1 MNTYE
6 IFYNQVHNKD
16 EHFINRTE
24 IREKLLETYRLF
36 NVDNSNLF
44 EIYSIYGF
52 GGMGKTHLLKFLNAK
67 FTETL
72 PKNLLIYIS
81 FEIQE
86 NSQMLYGLMKLRK
99 AFGHSCPIFD
109 YAVLCYWDRE
119 HIERLNDD
127 FAKLLKND
135 ILYSF
140 GDLILNFVLPSNFP
154 MPSFGDLHAI
164 INDGTRKWKNAK
176 IRNELQ
182 TIQDMDSIDILDSLP
197 YFLAEDIKAYMQQSN
212 TNFIFIIDSYQQSR
226 PYSESAEWLFT
237 FINTLQKGFFIIT
250 GREELLWDPIN
261 YVIHQ
266 LRLESYPPD
275 EAREF
280 LKKRISI
287 SRMDIIDTII
297 QSTDCIPIYIALA
310 LDVYEKEQN
319 ISTDCLISK
328 SKFKDRNMLVKHF
341 INHLN
346 QNWQNMILTLAVI
359 RIFNNRIFDFLIDDL
374 NLPCSKMD
382 FDDIVQ
388 ISLLSYT
395 ECTDEL
401 YKIHDVFCENAITVL
416 KNNSKAKVFRSYLKF
431 LAKREIYSQLV
442 MGQVSSAVTLLKNI
456 INIEINLNPSLS
468 LGVKDF
474 EATIDIFF
482 MVSSTRATIVLPK
495 PAEKYNS
502 EINDLLYLMNAVLY
516 EKENTFKTVKR
527 LNNIKNPKNFGKHFI
542 SYNILLKYALA
553 LRGDY
558 TQLKNYLET
567 LESAFCDSDKMEW
580 YYLKTYIY
588 LIDYYIMEGKFKKAY
603 SYIAGKEELI
613 SGDIYDIDN
622 FFLIKRLEGH
632 MWRFNYQFDKAAKT
646 YQLLMDQYEDI
657 QSLKVYLL
665 TNMCETKCFVDPQYV
680 IDHFH
685 EALAY
690 TKQFHNMKNEAKL
703 YYSRGIAYTLMQN
716 YKQAIRDIEKSIQ
729 INKNDGYKSGALF
742 AYMAKVFYEYATKGD
757 ITKRT
762 YEKIKAL
769 ISKIKVYDFL
779 LYPIY
784 LIKDELDKVP
794 VVDWI
799 DRDVTTIQCEQFL
812 NQLNP
817 NRHL

>member
-6 IFYNQVHNKD
+6 TFYNQAHNK
-16 EHFINRTE
+16 EENFINRTE

-36 NVDNSNLF
+36 NVDNSTLF
-44 EIYSIYGF
+44 EVYSIYGF
-52 GGMGKTHLLKFLNAK
+52 GGMGKSHLLKFLKTK
-67 FTETL
+67 FKETL
-72 PKNLLIYIS
+72 PENLLIYMS

-99 AFGHSCPIFD
+99 AFGHSCPVFD

-140 GDLILNFVLPSNFP
+140 GDLILNFVPLHDIP
-154 MPSFGDLHAI
+154 MPSFGDLQVI
-164 INDGTRKWKNAK
+164 INDGTRKWKEAK

-197 YFLAEDIKAYMQQSN
+197 YFLATDIKAYMHRSN
-212 TNFIFIIDSYQQSR
+212 TNFIFIIDSYQQTR
-226 PYSESAEWLFT
+226 PYSESAEWLFA

-250 GREELLWDPIN
+250 GREELLWNPIN
-261 YVIHQ
+261 YDIHQ
-266 LRLESYPPD
+266 FRLESYPPD

-280 LKKRISI
+280 LQKRIPT
-287 SRMDIIDTII
+287 SRTDIIEAII
-297 QSTDCIPIYIALA
+297 KSTDCIPIYVALA

-319 ISTDCLISK
+319 ISTDYLISK

-346 QNWQNMILTLAVI
+346 QNWQDMILSLAAI
-359 RIFNNRIFDFLIDDL
+359 RIFNDRIFEFLIDDL

-401 YKIHDVFCENAITVL
+401 YKIHDVFCENAVAVL
-416 KNNSKAKVFRSYLKF
+416 KNNTKAKVFRSYLKF
-431 LAKREIYSQLV
+431 LAKREICSQLV
-442 MGQVSSAVTLLKNI
+442 MCQVPSAITLLKNI
-456 INIEINLNPSLS
+456 INIEINLNSSLS
-468 LGVKDF
+468 LGVNEF

-495 PAEKYNS
+495 PSEKYNS
-502 EINDLLYLMNAVLY
+502 EINDLLYLMEAVLY
-516 EKENTFKTVKR
+516 EKENTFNTIKR
-527 LNNIKNPKNFGKHFI
+527 LKSIKNPKNFGKHFT

-553 LRGDY
+553 LRGNY
-558 TQLKNYLET
+558 TPFKNYLET
-567 LESAFCDSDKMEW
+567 LENAFCDNDKMEW

-603 SYIAGKEELI
+603 SYITEKEELI
-613 SGDIYDIDN
+613 SSDLYDIDN
-622 FFLIKRLEGH
+622 YFLIKRLEGH
-632 MWRFNYQFDKAAKT
+632 MWRFNYQFDKAAEI
-646 YQLLMDQYEDI
+646 YQLLMDRYEDI

-665 TNMCETKCFVDPQYV
+665 TNMCETKCFVEPQYV

-685 EALAY
+685 ETLAY

-703 YYSRGIAYTLMQN
+703 YYSRGIAYTLKHN

-729 INKNDGYKSGALF
+729 INEEDGYKSGALF
-742 AYMAKVFYEYATKGD
+742 AYMAKSFYEYATKGD

-762 YEKIKAL
+762 YEKINAL
-769 ISKIKVYDFL
+769 ISKNKVYDFL
-779 LYPIY
+779 RYPIC
-784 LIKDELDKVP
+784 LIKGELDKMSI
-794 VVDWI
+794 VDWI
-799 DRDVTTIQCEQFL
+799 DKNVTSIQCKQFL